1 MKLLR
6 TLIDSVKSR
15 LDPEANKPWE
25 FAPPDPKKTEP
36 PLDERRA
43 AEQARQ
49 IKLGYSVEMVS
60 KGEGVRYTEGL
71 RYVEANIAWSEGVRL
86 WLNTM
91 REWTKPD
98 RRPMTAPEFTKVLT
112 RICEYLGCDGK
123 EVTLVDQTPPSW
135 RKRCCRASAA
145 GAGSSATG
153 SWSRSDRPG
162 SASAPRW
169 GSRGIRKRGFLLPP
183 GFRFAPSG
191 LRGPQRPPE
200 AGRYITTQ
208 RLKVLP
214 SDAARRTL
222 VSTSSSSCTSAAAT
236 SGDSPKCT
244 AAPGSS
250 FRCDNRASRAGIA
263 SCGSN
268 HFAEAMYS

>member
-43 AEQARQ
+43 AEQAKQ
-49 IKLGYSVEMVS
+49 IKLGYSVEMVN

-71 RYVEANIAWSEGVRL
+71 RYVEANIAWSEGVRV

-123 EVTLVDQTPPSW
+123 EVTLVDQTPPL
-135 RKRCCRASAA
+135 KIEDAVVAQA
-145 GAGSSATG
+145 
-153 SWSRSDRPG
+153 
-162 SASAPRW
+162 
-169 GSRGIRKRGFLLPP
+169 LLPRI
-183 GFRFAPSG
+183 GCWRRLERDG
-191 LRGPQRPPE
+191 VLVEERPP
-200 AGRYITTQ
+200 AVG
-208 RLKVLP
+208 
-214 SDAARRTL
+214 
-222 VSTSSSSCTSAAAT
+222 
-236 SGDSPKCT
+236 
-244 AAPGSS
+244 
-250 FRCDNRASRAGIA
+250 
-263 SCGSN
+263 
-268 HFAEAMYS
+268 